1 MVLPASFLIQSA
13 TVFDVYGTERINQWR
28 QIRDDLETDANP
40 YEKALSIWCRAPLV
54 NSYMDP
60 TCPEQWPDPWHL
72 ILDNRYDDLALA
84 LGIMYT
90 LKLTQRFMAAKFE
103 IHMSMQEKESFYLI
117 AADTCFDL
125 YSRQII
131 DANSVPGESTTLIY
145 QTNQD
150 K

>member
-1 MVLPASFLIQSA
+1 MVPLGSFLIQSR

-28 QIRDDLETDANP
+28 QLRDDLETDDSP
-40 YEKALSIWCRAPLV
+40 YEKALSFWCRAPLV
-54 NSYMDP
+54 NSYINP

-90 LKLTQRFMAAKFE
+90 LQLTQRFMAAKFE
-103 IHMSMQEKESFYLI
+103 IHMSMQDKESFYLI

-131 DANSVPGESTTLIY
+131 NVRDLGDQSTTLIY
-145 QTNQD
+145 ATSQD